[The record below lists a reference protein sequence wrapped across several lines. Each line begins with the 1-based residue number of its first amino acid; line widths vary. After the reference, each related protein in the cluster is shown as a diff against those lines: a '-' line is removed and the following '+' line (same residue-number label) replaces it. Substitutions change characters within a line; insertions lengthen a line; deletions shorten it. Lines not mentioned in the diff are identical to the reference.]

1 MAINFLSALRNFRD
15 PPMIKQQK
23 LLRDL
28 IGEGRD
34 RCCEKVCRRCTKI
47 SKIKILR
54 AEISEAMKRVQ
65 NMPQLGEFLQ
75 KNGLLMRDVPV
86 ESLGRIYQQG
96 VVIGRCA
103 DEEGAIFEIVYD
115 EKKKNESAFTIMK
128 YSLNV

>member
-1 MAINFLSALRNFRD
+1 MTLNILSALRNFLD
-15 PPMIKQQK
+15 SPMIKQQK

-54 AEISEAMKRVQ
+54 AEIDKAMKTVLGMSKLADLLRDRGLSMKLEQ
-65 NMPQLGEFLQ
+65 TRDLGEIT
-75 KNGLLMRDVPV
+75 P
-86 ESLGRIYQQG
+86 QG
-96 VVIGRCA
+96 IVIGHCVNDVNEA
-103 DEEGAIFEIVYD
+103 FSVIYN
-115 EKKKNESAFTIMK
+115 EKKKDESAFTIMK